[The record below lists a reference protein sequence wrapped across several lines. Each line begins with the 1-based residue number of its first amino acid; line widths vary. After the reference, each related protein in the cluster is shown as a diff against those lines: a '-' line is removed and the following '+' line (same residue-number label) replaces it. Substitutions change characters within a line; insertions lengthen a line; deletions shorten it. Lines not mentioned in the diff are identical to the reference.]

1 VVDRPV
7 GSSIGR
13 PVAGCWPRL
22 LAFQRG
28 PASRCSGTVS
38 LIGRGRIRR
47 VHSPVID
54 SSGAL
59 GATNHP
65 FTSTAGSVDSG
76 PIGGK
81 GGAVD
86 HVAALNGRGAR
97 SPAARAA
104 TCTADHGAINT
115 TVLDGRDAVSI
126 PGHATD
132 DAAEPSNTAWP
143 DCWRAVSGGARA
155 LNFAVRAGPGSDGR
169 GPISP
174 VTAADARRSRYVG
187 RQPPAGPGDAASPGV
202 LSRACGRDHRAADA
216 RIYSPLPAAHRDQ
229 ADRVAH
235 GGRGQPSGH
244 DSIDRFPHQHHAG
257 DRRERA
263 DPGGAIVG
271 WVPELGCLLLAH
283 TNETGGG
290 SSPTNR
296 TGEGGT
302 DRHGNVGELSKMQSN

>member
-132 DAAEPSNTAWP
+132 DAAEPSNTACP

-174 VTAADARRSRYVG
+174 VTAADAR
-187 RQPPAGPGDAASPGV
+187 
-202 LSRACGRDHRAADA
+202 
-216 RIYSPLPAAHRDQ
+216 
-229 ADRVAH
+229 
-235 GGRGQPSGH
+235 
-244 DSIDRFPHQHHAG
+244 
-257 DRRERA
+257 
-263 DPGGAIVG
+263 
-271 WVPELGCLLLAH
+271 
-283 TNETGGG
+283 
-290 SSPTNR
+290 
-296 TGEGGT
+296 
-302 DRHGNVGELSKMQSN
+302 